1 MLFDA
6 ARCCKH
12 GGSEL
17 NLNGATGLNLQ
28 WLTSFVSLSCVF
40 SALTNHDTER
50 PSFWWEGK
58 LFADQISDLLIKLR
72 RRTIDFHGPKVP
84 NLHFDRVAP

>member
-17 NLNGATGLNLQ
+17 DPNGATGVNLQ

-40 SALTNHDTER
+40 AALTNHDTER
-50 PSFWWEGK
+50 QSFWWEGE
-58 LFADQISDLLIKLR
+58 AVCR
-72 RRTIDFHGPKVP
+72 P
-84 NLHFDRVAP
+84 NLRFAAKVKEENH

>member
-17 NLNGATGLNLQ
+17 DPNGATGVNLQ

-40 SALTNHDTER
+40 AALTNHDTER
-50 PSFWWEGK
+50 QSFWWEGK
-58 LFADQISDLLIKLR
+58 LFADQISDLLLKLR
-72 RRTIDFHGPKVP
+72 RRTIDFNRAKGPK
-84 NLHFDRVAP
+84 FAF